1 MGLRSQ
7 EQVVFSMDERRPNG
21 VGDGHGWYRPVLGGL
36 GLAGACLLVW
46 YARRLHLDVID
57 GTHVFY
63 LPVVLACLWFGWRG
77 FAVAAVAA
85 ACIATAHLTDGA
97 ADAAV
102 PSDVLRSLILVVVG
116 AVVAGLKERHLRAQR
131 DLQQLRS
138 RQSKDSQM
146 ERPDAGCCATQAS
159 ESRQALRPT
168 DAVRIDSNTDTE
180 RILDSLVE
188 HVLRFDKELHI
199 LWASRAAYE
208 AVGLTRQSIAGKR
221 CYDLWTQA
229 GKPCPDCPVLDAM
242 RTGQPQTT
250 EKCSADGRRWF
261 LRGYPI
267 FDGDGN
273 VVGGAKVAL
282 DITEASRA
290 ERERAEERNLLRTL
304 IDNLPDAIYVKDRQG
319 RFVLCN
325 PQVLHRKGVATVEEI
340 VGKTD
345 RDFCPKDVA
354 ERVYRDE
361 QELMSSGRPIMN
373 HERCALDASSGAK
386 TWSLTTKVPLRNE
399 HGEIIGLVGIGR
411 DITDRRRAEEAYRTL
426 VDHSLQG
433 LVVIQDERIVFANRA
448 MSRISGY
455 TVEEIL
461 AKSPE
466 EVWDFVHHED
476 RQRVVDNHH
485 ARLDGE
491 PLPENYE
498 FQIVR
503 KDGTVRWVELHACRI
518 EYRGRP
524 AIHAACA
531 DVTERVL
538 AQKALRQSES
548 QTQALLD
555 AIPDLIFRLGRDGV
569 VRDCRAA
576 KGQVLFLP
584 LDAFVGK
591 RIAEVLPEPISR
603 SLTGLIA
610 QALETGQI
618 QTLEYQLQTPTGICD
633 EECRLVA
640 CGEQEVIAIVRDI
653 SARKQAE
660 HLSRIAH
667 DLAVR
672 LNTVEEVHKGARL
685 CLEAAIEASQTDCG
699 GVYLAD
705 EASGEMKLL
714 THCGMSG
721 SLTPNVLSVGR
732 SSAQMRLLAQ
742 GKPVYFGADERRMP
756 LSPAQRK
763 AGLCVYAAL
772 PIRNEHTLV
781 GVLVIASNRSDV
793 LPRQARPAL
802 ETIAA
807 QMGTTIAR
815 LRAEEASIASERNY
829 REIFNAANEA
839 IFVHDPD
846 TGAIL
851 DANRTGLDMFGY
863 SYEELRRMNVG
874 DLRAEPLSEGADA
887 TRKWFTKAIQGG
899 PQVLEWLCRRKD
911 DAPFW
916 AEVNLKQ
923 AKIGGHDRILAV
935 ARDIGERVQAARAAE
950 NHRVELTR
958 AWHANT
964 LGEMASGLAHEL
976 NQPLCAIV
984 NYAGGCLRLAGREPV
999 DMKTLCNS
1007 IGQIAEQAER
1017 AAGIIKRIRGLVAKR
1032 EPRRTSLDVRDALD
1046 EAMSTVE
1053 AEIARLGI
1061 TVVRDLGEG
1070 LPPVRADAV
1079 GVQQVVLNLVRNAME
1094 AMSGNRSPL
1103 RRLTLSTHAVKNGD
1117 EIEVA
1122 VADTG
1127 RGLSSQLTE
1136 RVFDSFFTTK
1146 NKGLGI
1152 GLSLSRRIIEAHG
1165 GRLWA
1170 ESDGGSGAVFRFTLP
1185 AEGVEH
1191 EQREAHGVCRR

>member
-1 MGLRSQ
+1 
-7 EQVVFSMDERRPNG
+7 MDERRPNG
-21 VGDGHGWYRPVLGGL
+21 VGGGYGWYKPVLGGL
-36 GLAGACLLVW
+36 GLAGACLLAW
-46 YARRLHLDVID
+46 YARHLHVGVVD
-57 GTHVFY
+57 GAHLLY

-131 DLQQLRS
+131 NLQQLRS
-138 RQSKDSQM
+138 RQSRASLMKQPDVVSCMAEDEFRQTSRIADAARVDSDM
-146 ERPDAGCCATQAS
+146 
-159 ESRQALRPT
+159 
-168 DAVRIDSNTDTE
+168 DT
-180 RILDSLVE
+180 
-188 HVLRFDKELHI
+188 
-199 LWASRAAYE
+199 
-208 AVGLTRQSIAGKR
+208 
-221 CYDLWTQA
+221 
-229 GKPCPDCPVLDAM
+229 
-242 RTGQPQTT
+242 
-250 EKCSADGRRWF
+250 
-261 LRGYPI
+261 
-267 FDGDGN
+267 
-273 VVGGAKVAL
+273 
-282 DITEASRA
+282 
-290 ERERAEERNLLRTL
+290 ERNLLRTL
-304 IDNLPDAIYVKDRQG
+304 IDNLPDAIYVKDREG

-325 PQVLHRKGVATVEEI
+325 PQVLRQKCAATVEEI

-345 RDFCPKDVA
+345 HDFYPKDVA
-354 ERVYRDE
+354 DRVCRAE
-361 QELMSSGRPIMN
+361 QELMSSGQPIIN
-373 HERCALDASSGAK
+373 YERCALDANSGAR

-466 EVWDFVHHED
+466 EMWDFIHPED

-538 AQKALRQSES
+538 AQNALRQSEA
-548 QTQALLD
+548 QTHALLD
-555 AIPDLIFRLGRDGV
+555 AIPDLIFRLGADGA

-576 KGQVLFLP
+576 KSQVLFFP
-584 LDAFVGK
+584 PDEFTGK
-591 RIAEVLPEPISR
+591 RIDEVLPNAVSR
-603 SLTGLIA
+603 SLMALIG

-618 QTLEYQLQTPTGICD
+618 QTFEYQLQTPTGICD
-633 EECRLVA
+633 EECRVVA
-640 CGEQEVIAIVRDI
+640 CGEHEVIAIVRDI
-653 SARKQAE
+653 SARKRAE
-660 HLSRIAH
+660 HLSRITH
-667 DLAVR
+667 DLVVR
-672 LNTVEEVHKGARL
+672 LNTVEEVRKGARL
-685 CLEAAIEASQTDCG
+685 CLEAAIEASRADCG

-721 SLTPNVLSVGR
+721 DLAPNVLCVSV

-742 GKPVYFGADERRMP
+742 GKAVYFGVDERHMP

-763 AGLCVYAAL
+763 AGLCAYAAL
-772 PIRNEHTLV
+772 PIRDERALA
-781 GVLVIASNRSDV
+781 GVLAIASNRCDAV
-793 LPRQARPAL
+793 PRQARPAL

-807 QMGTTIAR
+807 QMGTTLAR

-829 REIFNAANEA
+829 REIFNAANEV
-839 IFVHDPD
+839 IFVHDPVAG
-846 TGAIL
+846 TIL
-851 DANRTGLDMFGY
+851 DANRTGLEMFGY
-863 SYEELRRMNVG
+863 SYEELQHMNVG
-874 DLRAEPLSEGADA
+874 DLRAEPLADSAAA
-887 TRKWFTKAIQGG
+887 TRKWFAKAIQDG

-911 DAPFW
+911 GDCFW

-923 AKIGGHDRILAV
+923 ARIGGHDRILAV
-935 ARDIGERVQAARAAE
+935 ARDITERVQAARAAE

-999 DMKTLCNS
+999 DMETLRNS
-1007 IGQIAEQAER
+1007 IGQIADQAER

-1032 EPRRTSLDVRDALD
+1032 EPRRARIDVRDALD

-1053 AEIARLGI
+1053 TEIARLGI
-1061 TVVRDLGEG
+1061 TVVRDLAEN
-1070 LPPVRADAV
+1070 LPIVRADAV

-1094 AMSGNRSPL
+1094 AMSSTRAPS
-1103 RRLTLSTHAVKNGD
+1103 RTLTLSTRTVENGG

-1146 NKGLGI
+1146 DKGLGI

-1170 ESDGGSGAVFRFTLP
+1170 QSDGGSGAVFRFTLP

-1191 EQREAHGVCRR
+1191 EQREPHGVCRR